1 MSGAARLGI
10 WLLTVPLVFVAME
23 LWAALLHGRIWHG
36 LLWRVHRSHHR
47 LRRLGERLEAN
58 DALSLLHAPIAITL
72 ILYGCRGAEG
82 VAREVAFGVGLGM
95 TLFGIAYLVVHDG
108 MVHGRLP
115 VQGLLRFRYFA
126 RVRDAHQMHH
136 RGRDVPPFG
145 LFFGP
150 LELRQRPRTASE
162 STLPAQRTDAEGPSP
177 RSTSPNTSGRFRA
190 VSRTN
195 R

>member
-82 VAREVAFGVGLGM
+82 IAREVAFGVGLGM

-115 VQGLLRFRYFA
+115 VQGLLRF
-126 RVRDAHQMHH
+126 
-136 RGRDVPPFG
+136 
-145 LFFGP
+145 

>member
-1 MSGAARLGI
+1 MSGLGRLGI
-10 WLLTVPLVFVAME
+10 WLFTVPLVFVAME

-58 DALSLLHAPIAITL
+58 DALSLLHVPIAVAL
-72 ILYGCRGAEG
+72 VLYGCRGPQG

-95 TLFGIAYLVVHDG
+95 TLFGIAYFVVHDG
-108 MVHGRLP
+108 LVHGRLP
-115 VQGLLRFRYFA
+115 VRGLLRFGYFA
-126 RVRDAHQMHH
+126 RVREAHEMHH

-145 LFFGP
+145 LFLGP
-150 LELRQRPRTASE
+150 LELRQRLRTASE
-162 STLPAQRTDAEGPSP
+162 STLTAHRSEAEGPSP
-177 RSTSPNTSGRFRA
+177 RSTSPKTSGRLRA

>member
-1 MSGAARLGI
+1 MSDGARLGI
-10 WLLTVPLVFVAME
+10 WLLTIPVVLIAME

-58 DALSLLHAPIAITL
+58 DALSLLHAPIAIAL
-72 ILYGCRGAEG
+72 ILYGCRGPQG
-82 VAREVAFGVGLGM
+82 IAREVAFGVGLGM

-108 MVHGRLP
+108 LVHGRLP
-115 VQGLLRFRYFA
+115 VRGLLRFRYFV
-126 RVRDAHQMHH
+126 RVRDAHELHH

-145 LFFGP
+145 LFLGP
-150 LELRQRPRTASE
+150 LEVRQRLRAASE
-162 STLPAQRTDAEGPSP
+162 STAPAQRTEAAAPSP
-177 RSTSPNTSGRFRA
+177 RSTSPKTSGRRRA

-195 R
+195 A